1 MEALRKIENRK
12 KSSTPKLRVIRG
24 GKYQNSKIETRVN
37 QFWQFCH
44 ACLWNNEQFTE
55 EQTSEFK
62 KLIAEYFTGIKN
74 TREADKTF
82 RELIERVCLAK
93 RYVNRR
99 PYRFI
104 SKPIDWLNINYKN
117 GLAGTAKWY
126 SKVEEQRKTVP
137 HYNEGISLLSR
148 AVLAYCDLSS
158 PLVINL
164 HREVLME
171 EKQTDLLQIFMNT
184 VMHIRYFKN

>member
-1 MEALRKIENRK
+1 MNAVKTIHNRK
-12 KSSTPKLRVIRG
+12 KSSTPRLRVIRG
-24 GKYQNSKIETRVN
+24 GKYPYNRIEKRVN

-44 ACLWNNEQFTE
+44 ASLWNTEQFTD
-55 EQTSEFK
+55 EQISEFK
-62 KLIAEYFTGIKN
+62 KLIAEYFKDAH
-74 TREADKTF
+74 EADKKF

-93 RYVNRR
+93 RYVNRKHG
-99 PYRFI
+99 RFI

-117 GLAGTAKWY
+117 GLAGTAAWY
-126 SKVEEQRKTVP
+126 NKVEEQRKTVP

-164 HREVLME
+164 HREILME
-171 EKQTDLLQIFMNT
+171 EKQSDLLQSFMNT
-184 VMHIRYFKN
+184 IMHIRYFNN